1 MKYPLLSV
9 RSGLLL
15 LLTGILPL
23 LAPAQGT
30 CLLVPVPLA
39 QRVQQAALVV
49 EARVV
54 SQQPEQAAGHIVTR
68 STLDVFKVF
77 RGQLP
82 AGPLSLLTVGGTLG
96 TQREIASGTLQL
108 QVGQQG
114 IFMLEAD
121 PTQPGE
127 LRAYAGPQ
135 GFIRYDLASLTAS
148 EPFGRYDN
156 IQNSLYNA
164 VIASA
169 GTTYQEL
176 EPNSSLSG
184 AASQRATRR
193 QTNALQAVPPTISG
207 FSPASVTAGTST
219 STSSSSTGVLT
230 ITGSGFGAARGTGY
244 VQFPNA
250 DDGGTSYTQPLAS
263 DYLSWTDTQIVVR
276 VPSESASGN
285 TTGTGQFQVAL
296 DNTGTLVATSPS
308 ALTVT
313 YALINVNSSGTTY
326 RVHLIGTDGMGGY
339 TLQYASSFPAVA
351 KPAFEQ
357 ALTSWHCQTGMNR
370 TMSATP
376 APSDVAARDG
386 VNVVRFAG
394 SAELGTGVLG
404 VTYSYY
410 SSCTG
415 SSTNFRLDETD
426 YSYTPVPIPANPN
439 ATPPTP
445 AYNWHYDPSTQP
457 GFQEYDFPSVALH
470 EQGHGEQLT
479 HIISSTGVMNYAIAN
494 GQAKRT
500 LDGPTDIAGGKD
512 VIAYSTSIAPA
523 QLCTSTAFTPSTA
536 GCPLPVVLTAF
547 TARYQPNQGTL
558 VSWTTASEQQSA
570 AFIVESQDDQ
580 PGSAW
585 QPVVRVAA
593 AGTTPSLHQYSA
605 RDARPLAGTR
615 AYRLRQLDLDG
626 HVAFS
631 PEVMIAG
638 VATELV
644 AYPNPAAGTVHL
656 SGPLATGA
664 TAQVRLLDATGRCL
678 ATRRAPAG
686 QAAFDL
692 PLAGVPAGLYLLEW
706 TGGPSPCHL
715 PLEVTE

>member
-1 MKYPLLSV
+1 MQHPLLSV

-15 LLTGILPL
+15 LLLGALPL
-23 LAPAQGT
+23 LAAAQST

-49 EARVV
+49 EARVS
-54 SQQPEQAAGHIVTR
+54 SQQPEQGVNGHIVTR

-96 TQREIASGTLQL
+96 TQREVASGTLQL
-108 QVGQQG
+108 QAGQQG

-135 GFIRYDLASLTAS
+135 GFIRYDLTTLTAS
-148 EPFGRYDN
+148 EPFGQYDN
-156 IQNSLYNA
+156 IRNNLYNA
-164 VIASA
+164 IIASA

-176 EPNSSLSG
+176 QANSSLSG

-193 QTNALQAVPPTISG
+193 QTSALQAVAPTISS
-207 FSPASVTAGTST
+207 FSPTAVTAGTST

-250 DDGGTSYTQPLAS
+250 DDGGTSYTQPLPS
-263 DYLSWTDTQIVVR
+263 DYLSWTDNQIVVR

-285 TTGTGQFQVAL
+285 TAGTGQFQVAL

-370 TMSATP
+370 TMSTTP

-410 SSCTG
+410 SGCTG

-439 ATPPTP
+439 ATPPTR
-445 AYNWHYDPSTQP
+445 
-457 GFQEYDFPSVALH
+457 
-470 EQGHGEQLT
+470 LT
-479 HIISSTGVMNYAIAN
+479 T
-494 GQAKRT
+494 
-500 LDGPTDIAGGKD
+500 
-512 VIAYSTSIAPA
+512 
-523 QLCTSTAFTPSTA
+523 
-536 GCPLPVVLTAF
+536 
-547 TARYQPNQGTL
+547 
-558 VSWTTASEQQSA
+558 
-570 AFIVESQDDQ
+570 
-580 PGSAW
+580 
-585 QPVVRVAA
+585 
-593 AGTTPSLHQYSA
+593 GTTT
-605 RDARPLAGTR
+605 RPRSPAFRNMISR
-615 AYRLRQLDLDG
+615 A
-626 HVAFS
+626 
-631 PEVMIAG
+631 
-638 VATELV
+638 
-644 AYPNPAAGTVHL
+644 
-656 SGPLATGA
+656 
-664 TAQVRLLDATGRCL
+664 
-678 ATRRAPAG
+678 
-686 QAAFDL
+686 
-692 PLAGVPAGLYLLEW
+692 
-706 TGGPSPCHL
+706 
-715 PLEVTE
+715 